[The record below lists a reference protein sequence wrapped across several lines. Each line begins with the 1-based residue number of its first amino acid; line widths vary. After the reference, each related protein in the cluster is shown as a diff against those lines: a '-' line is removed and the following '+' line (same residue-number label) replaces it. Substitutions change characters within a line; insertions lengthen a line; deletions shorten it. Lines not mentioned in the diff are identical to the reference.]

1 MGVTGARALPAV
13 GVLLAVALAG
23 AILLGPARVSPQG
36 VVAVLGDALGVA
48 PLPDEFR
55 RDAAILTAIR
65 LPRALVAAMVGA
77 GLAIAGAAMQGLFR
91 NPLADPGL
99 IGVSAGAA
107 LAAVAA
113 IVLGGDMLRP
123 AASLRAGTPA
133 LWLLPAVAFLGGLGA
148 TLLVAR
154 VAARDGGMPVGTLL
168 LAGIAINAL
177 ANAGIGL
184 LLFISDDRQ
193 IRDVTFWLLG
203 SLAGARWPMVPVLAA
218 AIVLPAAGLLLLARP
233 LNGLAL
239 GEREAF
245 HLGIDVERAKRIAIV
260 LAAVVVSAGVAF
272 TGLIAFVGLVVPHLV
287 RLACGADHRVVLA
300 GSALLGAALL
310 SASDLAARTL
320 AAPAELPIG
329 VVTSLIGAPFF
340 LWLLRR
346 DVS

>member
-1 MGVTGARALPAV
+1 MTRLGALPAALL
-13 GVLLAVALAG
+13 LLAA
-23 AILLGPARVSPQG
+23 AIAAAVLLGPARVSPQG
-36 VVAVLGDALGVA
+36 VIAVLGDALAIA
-48 PLPDEFR
+48 PLPEQYL

-65 LPRALVAAMVGA
+65 LPRALVAALVGG

-91 NPLADPGL
+91 NPLADPAL

-107 LAAVAA
+107 LAAVSA
-113 IVLGGDMLRP
+113 IVLGGEVMRP
-123 AASLRAGTPA
+123 PAMLRAGTLA
-133 LWLLPAVAFLGGLGA
+133 LWLLPAASFAGGLAA

-154 VAARDGGMPVGTLL
+154 IAARDGGMPVGTLL

-184 LLFISDDRQ
+184 LLFMADDRQ
-193 IRDVTFWLLG
+193 IRDVNFWLLG
-203 SLAGARWPMVPVLAA
+203 SLAGARWPMLPVLG
-218 AIVLPAAGLLLLARP
+218 VMVLLPAIGLLAMARP
-233 LNGLAL
+233 LNALAL

-260 LAAVVVSAGVAF
+260 LAAIAVSAGVAF

-287 RLACGADHRVVLA
+287 RLACGADHRVVLP
-300 GSALLGAALL
+300 GSALLGGALL
-310 SASDLAARTL
+310 STADLAARTL

-340 LWLLRR
+340 LWLMRR
-346 DVS
+346 DVP